1 VTRPY
6 RQVFILDLVELDRDG
21 EIPISRQLAGI
32 LRVAIE
38 AGDIPPGRPVPSK
51 RTLIEEYGIAGST
64 VDKAMQIL
72 KDAGMIRTAKGLGL
86 FVVPK
91 DERPGPDRG

>member
-6 RQVFILDLVELDRDG
+6 HQVFILDLVELDRDG

-32 LRVAIE
+32 LRAAIE
-38 AGDIPPGRPVPSK
+38 AGEIPPGRPVPSK
-51 RTLIEEYGIAGST
+51 RYLTGEYGIAGST

-72 KDAGMIRTAKGLGL
+72 KDAGLIRTAKGLGL
-86 FVVPK
+86 FVVPE
-91 DERPGPDRG
+91 DERTGPDRG